1 MECSKNVIIKN
12 VIIALLVER
21 SKNIIIKNV
30 IIVVLVE
37 RSKNVIIKNVS
48 NKKHYNCIVSGTI

>member
-1 MECSKNVIIKN
+1 MKNFIIM
-12 VIIALLVER
+12 LLVER

-37 RSKNVIIKNVS
+37 RSKNVIIMLL
-48 NKKHYNCIVSGTI
+48 I